1 MSEIVSAL
9 SPSAPLSSMP
19 TEGPADV
26 AAVSKTKFVLA
37 RPNLSVREILCE
49 AAAAGVELTSP
60 YVYKIR
66 VRAGEGKRDAKRAAS
81 ELQAKSSVAAVE
93 PVVVAPAVVA
103 PAVVAP
109 AVVPP
114 VVTAPITTVVR
125 RTASGHYRSAGSVI
139 VAAPGAVAA
148 VGAGPAAQAAAVAQ
162 TAVAAPK
169 PAVTVPVAQTAVA
182 APKPAVTVPV
192 AQTAVAARKPA
203 VTVPVAQTAV
213 AAPKPAV
220 TVPVAQTA
228 VAAPKPAAAAPV
240 VVAPTLGRP
249 SRARPSSRRTKAAPV
264 VAKAAPVVA
273 KAAPVVAISP
283 VSAPGNDA
291 AMAVRRAVI
300 ELGVIRVRAIVDE
313 IALKL
318 QAFING

>member
-192 AQTAVAARKPA
+192 AQTAVAA
-203 VTVPVAQTAV
+203 
-213 AAPKPAV
+213 PKPAA

-249 SRARPSSRRTKAAPV
+249 SRARPSSRRT
-264 VAKAAPVVA
+264 KAAPVVA

>member
-93 PVVVAPAVVA
+93 PAVVA

-192 AQTAVAARKPA
+192 AQTAVAA
-203 VTVPVAQTAV
+203 
-213 AAPKPAV
+213 
-220 TVPVAQTA
+220 
-228 VAAPKPAAAAPV
+228 PKPAAAAPV

-249 SRARPSSRRTKAAPV
+249 SRARPSSRRT
-264 VAKAAPVVA
+264 KAAPVVA

>member
-169 PAVTVPVAQTAVA
+169 PA
-182 APKPAVTVPV
+182 
-192 AQTAVAARKPA
+192 
-203 VTVPVAQTAV
+203 
-213 AAPKPAV
+213 
-220 TVPVAQTA
+220 
-228 VAAPKPAAAAPV
+228 AAAPV

-249 SRARPSSRRTKAAPV
+249 SRARPSSRRT
-264 VAKAAPVVA
+264 KAAPVVA